1 MQDTAASAEHDAL
14 YRKIA
19 WRVLPFLFVC
29 YVVNYIDRV
38 NIGFAKLQFLQDL
51 HLNDQVFGFA
61 AGLFFIG
68 YLIFEVPSNL
78 LLARYGARKT
88 LMRIMVLW
96 GAITVLLIFV
106 KTATMLYVLRFL
118 LGAAEAGFFP
128 GIILYLS
135 YWFPDH
141 RRGRATSLFIL
152 AVPVSGIIGG
162 PLSGWIMD
170 SFHNALGLRGWQW
183 LFLIEGLPAI
193 VLGLLVWFILTD
205 RPQHAHWLTD
215 AEKSIVAGALER
227 DRQKGGTGSHGRLRD
242 ALRSPRLYVLTTV
255 YFTMFMFLNAV
266 GFWIPTILK
275 SVGVESL
282 THIGLLQAAI
292 SVCTAIGMVLIGRS
306 SDRLRE
312 RRWHAAICGF
322 VGAASFLLLPL
333 ASHSAVFTTLL
344 LAAGSVS
351 IFGVQTV
358 FWTLPAK
365 YLEGAAA
372 AGGIAVISSLGALG
386 GALSPSLVGM
396 MKVHTG
402 SIYAGL
408 AVIAAVL
415 IIGMITLLLG
425 VPSAPAASRESKS
438 AR

>member
-1 MQDTAASAEHDAL
+1 MQVTAASTEHDAL

-78 LLARYGARKT
+78 LLARTGARLT

-96 GAITVLLIFV
+96 GAITVLLMFV

-141 RRGRATSLFIL
+141 QRGRATSLFIL

-170 SFHNALGLRGWQW
+170 SFHNVLGLRGWQW
-183 LFLIEGLPAI
+183 LFLVEGLPAI
-193 VLGLLVWFILTD
+193 VLGLLVWFVLTD
-205 RPQHAHWLTD
+205 RPQQAHWLTD
-215 AEKSIVAGALER
+215 AEKSIVAGALEQ
-227 DRQKGGTGSHGRLRD
+227 DRQKGGTASHARLRD
-242 ALRSPRLYVLTTV
+242 ALRNPRLYVLTAV

-306 SDRLRE
+306 SDRMRE
-312 RRWHAAICGF
+312 RRWHGAICGF
-322 VGAASFLLLPL
+322 TGAASFLLLPL
-333 ASHSAVFTTLL
+333 ASHSAAFTTLL

-372 AGGIAVISSLGALG
+372 AAGIAVISSLGALG
-386 GALSPSLVGM
+386 GAVSPSLVGM

-408 AVIAAVL
+408 AVIAAAL
-415 IIGMITLLLG
+415 IVGMVTLLLG
-425 VPSAPAASRESKS
+425 VPAAAPASRGNRSVQ
-438 AR
+438 